1 MPLMPQ
7 ARGQAPQYAAA
18 TPPVAAAPKVV
29 QDMATCIPLLRLFGR
44 YLQPVGHRPMR
55 AVNQRLRH
63 VFHLCYS
70 KLPGQSQGKA
80 DPAAPPGEL
89 RGTWPAGVQ
98 PVHDAARAVY
108 IQVKGARGLVK
119 PQLHGL
125 ESTYSAHAT
134 VVV

>member
-1 MPLMPQ
+1 MPVTDEGGMVAELAGQ
-7 ARGQAPQYAAA
+7 RGAPGEAGELQLRPTRNLQPAAA
-18 TPPVAAAPKVV
+18 HGAACL
-29 QDMATCIPLLRLFGR
+29 QDYRFGDNKFALLYRFGDNKFAG
-44 YLQPVGHRPMR
+44 LQ
-55 AVNQRLRH
+55 
-63 VFHLCYS
+63 
-70 KLPGQSQGKA
+70 GQSKGKA